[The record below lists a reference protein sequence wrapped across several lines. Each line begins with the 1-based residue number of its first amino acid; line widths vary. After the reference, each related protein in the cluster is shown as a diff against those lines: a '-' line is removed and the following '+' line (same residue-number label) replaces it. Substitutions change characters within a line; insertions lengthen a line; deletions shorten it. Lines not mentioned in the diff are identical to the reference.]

1 MKKYC
6 LVTTYYCN
14 ECGIPSKESVKSK
27 LNFSADISD
36 LYLNFSNTFSPHNF
50 EKLPYVGI
58 SKRKDLVY
66 GKIFLLLEFV
76 KENILGNYEYICH
89 VDYSDVKFCKS
100 FNEMM
105 KKFEDSN
112 EEIIIST
119 EKNCWPYLDTV
130 QTWVNFPLENIEFTF
145 VNSGGVI
152 SKVEKFVETLEKLK
166 SLCLTSEI
174 DFWDDQGVW
183 QYLDLSEKIHK
194 DTNCEYF
201 FSTALLNE
209 TYFTLEDKKLT
220 TKFGTEPFVIHD
232 NSSFSLNLTNH
243 F

>member
-14 ECGIPSKESVKSK
+14 GCESPNKEHVKNK

-50 EKLPYVGI
+50 DKLPYVGV
-58 SKRKDLVY
+58 SKRKDLLY

-76 KENILGNYEYICH
+76 EEHILGKYEYICH
-89 VDYSDVKFCKS
+89 VDYSDVKFCKC

-112 EEIIIST
+112 EDIIIST
-119 EKNCWPYLDTV
+119 EKDCWPYLDTV
-130 QTWVNFPLENIEFTF
+130 QTWVNFPLKNSEFTF

-152 SKVEKFVETLEKLK
+152 SKVEKFVETLNKLK
-166 SLCLTSEI
+166 SLCLNSEI

-183 QYLDLSEKIHK
+183 QYLDLSENIHK
-194 DTNCEYF
+194 DTKCEYF
-201 FSTALLNE
+201 FSTALLND
-209 TYFTLEDKKLT
+209 TYYTLENKKII
-220 TKFGTEPFVIHD
+220 TKFNTEPFVIHD
-232 NSSFSLNLTNH
+232 NSSFSLNLINQ